1 MISLVVKSPLATRKC
16 DLVGRKRDIEELVF
30 VSADKI
36 LVKIK
41 TAIDKEE
48 SRLRWA
54 MLDSNGKVLPLPA
67 ELNRINAYESDED
80 QWFAVSSG

>member
-48 SRLRWA
+48 S
-54 MLDSNGKVLPLPA
+54 
-67 ELNRINAYESDED
+67 
-80 QWFAVSSG
+80 

>member
-16 DLVGRKRDIEELVF
+16 DLIGRKRDIEELVF
-30 VSADKI
+30 VSTDKI

-41 TAIDKEE
+41 TAIDKEV
-48 SRLRWA
+48 SRLWWV

-67 ELNRINAYESDED
+67 KLKIINENKSDED
-80 QWFAVSSG
+80 